1 MRHVKFSM
9 RCACGKFAL
18 VLAYIFHTFVAS
30 GSSFA
35 SCSGSYWLASVGDNA
50 VECRS
55 GEPERT
61 GDGKELVASV
71 PCRDVKRLSEK
82 ISLYTEE
89 ASGRTLAAGD
99 WGESLKFGIHDV
111 P

>member
-1 MRHVKFSM
+1 MRHVRFSM

-35 SCSGSYWLASVGDNA
+35 SCSGSHWLASIGDSA

-61 GDGKELVASV
+61 GDGKELVVSV
-71 PCRDVKRLSEK
+71 LCRDVKRLSEK

-89 ASGRTLAAGD
+89 VSGRTLASGD
-99 WGESLKFGIHDV
+99 LGE
-111 P
+111 

>member
-18 VLAYIFHTFVAS
+18 VLAYIFHTCVAS

-35 SCSGSYWLASVGDNA
+35 SCSGSYWQTSVGDSA
-50 VECRS
+50 AECRS

-61 GDGKELVASV
+61 GDGKELAASV

-82 ISLYTEE
+82 ISLYTE
-89 ASGRTLAAGD
+89 ASGRTLVSGD
-99 WGESLKFGIHDV
+99 RGESLKLGIHDG